1 LPKPKP
7 DQIIRHEYVLGKV
20 ERQMLEQTSTAYSI
34 NRVLNPIV
42 AALSDVSFVAT
53 ILSLYGVYLGFKWD
67 LGSRGLDLAKN
78 TVSELIGDFQD
89 TYEEVK
95 GEAYSIYNNI
105 PELIIESLPG
115 ANQYTY
121 QGLEAIFGAASNAG
135 QSAAGIGGSFVSGVQ
150 NYGENINEGFTQI
163 IGNLDLNPFDGD
175 IDLNPFN

>member
-1 LPKPKP
+1 MAKPKP

-53 ILSLYGVYLGFKWD
+53 MLSLYGVYLGFKWD
-67 LGSRGLDLAKN
+67 LGTRGLDLAKT

-89 TYEEVK
+89 GYEDAK
-95 GEAYSIYNNI
+95 GVAFSFYNNI
-105 PELIIESLPG
+105 PELVIESLPG
-115 ANQYTY
+115 STPQTY
-121 QGLEAIFGAASNAG
+121 QQLEALFGFG
-135 QSAAGIGGSFVSGVQ
+135 QNVYSGV
-150 NYGENINEGFTQI
+150 GEV
-163 IGNLDLNPFDGD
+163 IGNVNINPFDGD

>member
-1 LPKPKP
+1 MPKPKP

-95 GEAYSIYNNI
+95 GEAYSIYNNM

-115 ANQYTY
+115 STPWTY
-121 QGLEAIFGAASNAG
+121 QGLEAIFGATQN
-135 QSAAGIGGSFVSGVQ
+135 AAGVATGLVDNAQDS
-150 NYGENINEGFTQI
+150 FTQI

>member
-67 LGSRGLDLAKN
+67 LGSRGLDLAKT
-78 TVSELIGDFQD
+78 TVSDLVGDFQD
-89 TYEEVK
+89 TYEEIK
-95 GEAYSIYNNI
+95 GESYSFYNNI
-105 PELIIESLPG
+105 PELVIESLPG
-115 ANQYTY
+115 STPYTY
-121 QGLEAIFGAASNAG
+121 QTLEAIFGAAQG
-135 QSAAGIGGSFVSGVQ
+135 AAGTVESTANNVQ
-150 NYGENINEGFTQI
+150 EGLI
-163 IGNLDLNPFDGD
+163 ELIGNLDFNPFDGD

>member
-20 ERQMLEQTSTAYSI
+20 ERQLLEQTSTAYSI

-53 ILSLYGVYLGFKWD
+53 MLSLYAAYLGFKWD
-67 LGSRGLDLAKN
+67 VGTRILDFTKA
-78 TVSELIGDFQD
+78 TTSDLIQDFTQ

-95 GEAYSIYNNI
+95 GSAFSFVGNI
-105 PELIIESLPG
+105 PEYLVESLPG
-115 ANQYTY
+115 SNPQTY
-121 QGLEAIFGAASNAG
+121 QGLQALFSFAQDNAFIPAPISPLFPI
-135 QSAAGIGGSFVSGVQ
+135 QV
-150 NYGENINEGFTQI
+150 

-175 IDLNPFN
+175 GLDLNPFN